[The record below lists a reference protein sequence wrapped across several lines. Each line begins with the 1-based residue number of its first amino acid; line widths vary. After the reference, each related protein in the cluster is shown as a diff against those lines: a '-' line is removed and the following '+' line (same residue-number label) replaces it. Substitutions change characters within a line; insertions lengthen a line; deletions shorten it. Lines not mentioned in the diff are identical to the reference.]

1 MNKKLVNSTIANRL
15 ALFILLNK
23 ILVNL
28 CVING
33 IDKLNDKGKS
43 IATEPEASK
52 AKHLKLNPFAEI
64 YHQKAK
70 KVNEESTSIDKQK
83 ENDKNEGN
91 KLKTWADITAV
102 KKTEIYTTAF
112 IKDKAECFYDYGW
125 DDEECTLV
133 NEAKEDK
140 ATNMDDAD
148 LDWEQKADREFDWKI
163 ENKNAV
169 QT

>member
-1 MNKKLVNSTIANRL
+1 MGNN
-15 ALFILLNK
+15 
-23 ILVNL
+23 
-28 CVING
+28 NG
-33 IDKLNDKGKS
+33 QHERRIEKTVELG
-43 IATEPEASK
+43 TETNVGRKRNEVP
-52 AKHLKLNPFAEI
+52 
-64 YHQKAK
+64 
-70 KVNEESTSIDKQK
+70 NEEENECNWEQK
-83 ENDKNEGN
+83 EDRGVDWGKEFKNIE
-91 KLKTWADITAV
+91 
-102 KKTEIYTTAF
+102 